1 MPDGGNTLFFLESN
15 CKSRTAVPSLLMFW
29 PCIVDEGQ
37 RCHRERRPRAVVA
50 NSPGSLVAGAEN
62 GEQQGGST
70 AAGIKKVRTAWML
83 SCLCWFNA
91 DLTIF
96 FSFATEEPCSCTR
109 FADGKLRTGFF
120 FPAGRHLR
128 SSSVLDAQRIQWRME
143 PCVSKPN
150 RAPCASPL
158 LQLSPGRTNINDA
171 AASSWANSLG
181 RRDKVADNVF
191 RIEWKWGTRQE

>member
-1 MPDGGNTLFFLESN
+1 
-15 CKSRTAVPSLLMFW
+15 
-29 PCIVDEGQ
+29 
-37 RCHRERRPRAVVA
+37 
-50 NSPGSLVAGAEN
+50 
-62 GEQQGGST
+62 
-70 AAGIKKVRTAWML
+70 
-83 SCLCWFNA
+83 
-91 DLTIF
+91 
-96 FSFATEEPCSCTR
+96 
-109 FADGKLRTGFF
+109 
-120 FPAGRHLR
+120 
-128 SSSVLDAQRIQWRME
+128 ME